1 MQKAK
6 YEIIYDVVSN
16 LNSKCHSLTTVSTR
30 VMVRPVLQKPDILAK
45 SLGLE
50 YSLTPSRPGNTDSR
64 DFESETQRSPL
75 PLSCLSPSFLCGN
88 FPPEFHHNRTRGS
101 TALPRDRELTLRY
114 LPRQHTALH
123 TCAES
128 ESASHHPLLLGCSIT
143 FAWHSQGAE
152 MGGIPNAKEG
162 HLKIGSLEDL

>member
-50 YSLTPSRPGNTDSR
+50 YSLTPSRPGNTDSG

-88 FPPEFHHNRTRGS
+88 FPPEFHHNRARGS

-114 LPRQHTALH
+114 LPRQHTNCTLVLNLSQLPITPCCLAAPSLMLGIH
-123 TCAES
+123 RGQKWEES
-128 ESASHHPLLLGCSIT
+128 QMQKKDT
-143 FAWHSQGAE
+143 
-152 MGGIPNAKEG
+152 
-162 HLKIGSLEDL
+162 